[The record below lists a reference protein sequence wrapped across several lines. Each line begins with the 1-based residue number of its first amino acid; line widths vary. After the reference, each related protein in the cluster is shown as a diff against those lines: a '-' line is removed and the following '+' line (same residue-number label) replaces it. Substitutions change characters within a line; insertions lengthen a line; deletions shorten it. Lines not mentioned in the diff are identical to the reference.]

1 MGVQDDIDEIRK
13 SFNEIDKSII
23 DSAKEYR
30 TLSESISKTNKVLGS
45 KNWQIFSRFIS
56 GTPLWRI
63 QNRIKATVML
73 LNELQ
78 LAGEKRRSEQAK
90 ELKNFSKLAKLQRD
104 NVGIQDKLNSLK
116 ELAGKTDQDSID
128 AYKTQMD
135 ALRTTSEIF
144 DGMVFKLGN
153 QNDAIKQMSSLINRQ
168 VEAGAKLEEQAKETA
183 KLRKKEGEGEFQH
196 LGRIMKFRIKNNN
209 MMKSFN
215 AFKKKSDKEGFAFTN
230 KKHQREV
237 QLTKKMQQIAAKA
250 GLDPQELLRK
260 DGSMKKPTSDRNKNQ
275 VAMRRGASGKILDPK
290 QFKALQQLHKLGK
303 KQNNLSRRSYRMM
316 AAPFKVMGGFF
327 KKVLAHM
334 LKMVFYAAAQ
344 FMKMLLL
351 LLVTVAAFKM
361 IQPFLG
367 NIKDALEMAVKVLL
381 DGLALIWSG
390 LSNIWEGISMM
401 VDAIMNPSF
410 SGFMEG
416 LWKLLTGM
424 AQVVVGLLQVVF
436 GTIIA
441 AGLGFISSLFN
452 DGVEKIGGG
461 IRGIA
466 SGIVNVIKGVSGV
479 AAGILLVVGTIGLL
493 VGAAFALPVL
503 LAAAVLTGIYLLFTK
518 FEGFFVDVLTSI
530 GEGLSW
536 LKEAIL
542 NLPKGIGDAIR
553 NVGGGI
559 KKGIGKIG
567 GGIKDFVGL
576 STGGK
581 ISQSGMAIVGEKGP
595 ELVTLPRG
603 AQVHSNSQSKAM
615 ASSVTNHITVQV
627 TGRVGASDTEIR
639 DIANKVAK
647 EINSRMNRT
656 ATSVVKF

>member
-1 MGVQDDIDEIRK
+1 MQEDIDELRK
-13 SFNEIDKSII
+13 SFSDIDKSIL
-23 DSAKEYR
+23 DGAKEFR
-30 TLSESISKTNKVLGS
+30 TLSESISKTNAVLGS

-78 LAGEKRRSEQAK
+78 LAGEKRRTEQAK

-104 NVGIQDKLNSLK
+104 NVGIQESLNKLK
-116 ELAGKTDQDSID
+116 ELSTKTDKKSVEE
-128 AYKTQMD
+128 YKKQMA
-135 ALRTTSEIF
+135 ALRETSEIF
-144 DGMVFKLGN
+144 DGLVFKLHDE
-153 QNDAIKQMSSLINRQ
+153 NDAIKEMNRTITAQ
-168 VEAGAKLEEQAKETA
+168 VEMGKKLEEQAKETA
-183 KLRKKEGEGEFQH
+183 SLRKKEGEGEFQH
-196 LGRIMKFRIKNNN
+196 LGRMMKFRMKNNN
-209 MMKSFN
+209 MMKSF
-215 AFKKKSDKEGFAFTN
+215 AKFKEKTDEKGFAFTN
-230 KKHQREV
+230 KKFQREV
-237 QLTKKMQQIAAKA
+237 NLTKKMKSIAAKA

-260 DGSMKKPTSDRNKNQ
+260 DGSMKDPTADRNQKG
-275 VAMRRGASGKILDPK
+275 VVMKRGASGKVLNPK
-290 QFKALQQLHKLGK
+290 QFKALQDLHKLGK
-303 KQNNLSRRSYRMM
+303 KQNSLSRRSYRMM
-316 AAPFKVMGGFF
+316 AAPFKAMTGFF

-401 VDAIMNPSF
+401 VDAIMNPSL
-410 SGFMEG
+410 SGFFEG

-441 AGLGFISSLFN
+441 AGLGFISSLFS
-452 DGVEKIGGG
+452 DGVEKVGGG

-466 SGIVNVIKGVSGV
+466 SGIVNVVKGVSGV
-479 AAGILLVVGTIGLL
+479 AAGILLVIGTIGLL

-503 LAAAVLTGIYLLFTK
+503 ITAAVLAGIYILVTK
-518 FEGFFVDVLTSI
+518 FEGFFVDLLTAI
-530 GEGLSW
+530 GEGISKI
-536 LKEAIL
+536 KEIL
-542 NLPKGIGDAIR
+542 IGLPKGIGDAIK

-581 ISQSGMAIVGEKGP
+581 ISQSGLAIVGEKGP

-647 EINSRMNRT
+647 EINTRMNRT
-656 ATSVVKF
+656 STSVVKF

>member
-1 MGVQDDIDEIRK
+1 MQDDIDELRK
-13 SFNEIDKSII
+13 SFNDIDKSIL
-23 DSAKEYR
+23 DGAKEFR
-30 TLSESISKTNKVLGS
+30 TLSESISKTNSVLAS
-45 KNWQIFSRFIS
+45 KNWVIFSRFIS

-78 LAGEKRRSEQAK
+78 LAGEKRRTEQAK

-104 NVGIQDKLNSLK
+104 NVAIQDTLNKLK
-116 ELAGKTDQDSID
+116 ELSTKTDEKSV
-128 AYKTQMD
+128 AEYKKQMD
-135 ALRTTSEIF
+135 ALRETWEIF
-144 DGMVFKLGN
+144 DGLVFKLHDE
-153 QNDAIKQMSSLINRQ
+153 NDAIKEMNRTISAQ
-168 VEAGAKLEEQAKETA
+168 VKMGNKLQEQAKETA
-183 KLRKKEGEGEFQH
+183 SLRKKEGEGEFQH
-196 LGRIMKFRIKNNN
+196 LGRMMKFRMKNNN

-215 AFKKKSDKEGFAFTN
+215 AFKKKTDKEGFAFTN

-260 DGSMKKPTSDRNKNQ
+260 DGSMKDPTADRNTKGI
-275 VAMRRGASGKILDPK
+275 VMRRGSSGKTLDPK
-290 QFKALQQLHKLGK
+290 QFKALQDLHKLGK
-303 KQNNLSRRSYRMM
+303 KQNSLSRRSYRMM
-316 AAPFKVMGGFF
+316 VAPFKAMTGFF
-327 KKVLAHM
+327 KKVLVNM
-334 LKMVFYAAAQ
+334 FKLVFYATAQ

-390 LSNIWEGISMM
+390 LGNIWEGISMM
-401 VDAIMNPSF
+401 VDAIMNPSL
-410 SGFMEG
+410 SGFFEG

-424 AQVVVGLLQVVF
+424 AQIVVGLLQVVF
-436 GTIIA
+436 GTIIT
-441 AGLGFISSLFN
+441 AGLGFISSLFS

-466 SGIVNVIKGVSGV
+466 SGIVNVVKGVSGV

-503 LAAAVLTGIYLLFTK
+503 ITAAVLAGIYILVTK
-518 FEGFFVDVLTSI
+518 FEGFFVDLLTVI
-530 GEGLSW
+530 GEGISKI
-536 LKEAIL
+536 KEIL
-542 NLPKGIGDAIR
+542 IGLPRGIGDAIK

-567 GGIKDFVGL
+567 GGIKDFIGL
-576 STGGK
+576 STRGK
-581 ISQSGMAIVGEKGP
+581 ISQSGLAIVGEKGP

-603 AQVHSNSQSKAM
+603 AQVHSNSASKAM